1 MEAPNFFCFQMC
13 NRLPEIMKNG
23 DAGIFPVYYSL
34 KKNIYAKCRIL
45 RYYFTAKLV
54 HRKIQKTISCIW
66 LIFKNNK
73 ISLSTL
79 CFWYVCGTYCSRS
92 SLLRKS
98 AHKKTM
104 LSTYQLTSVEQQN
117 TKTGDNAFQ
126 IIKIHRRVV
135 RTNIAPGYLRAF
147 TKWAHPRKTHSPVR
161 AIRKK
166 RIETK
171 HKNVSKPSIL
181 SKPSMFR
188 SRMAITGGSSYFFL
202 ASVAESVKT

>member
-1 MEAPNFFCFQMC
+1 M
-13 NRLPEIMKNG
+13 MKNG

-126 IIKIHRRVV
+126 IIKNTQTRRSYQYSARIFTRIHQMG
-135 RTNIAPGYLRAF
+135 APAENPQ
-147 TKWAHPRKTHSPVR
+147 PRKGYQ
-161 AIRKK
+161 KK
-166 RIETK
+166 TYR
-171 HKNVSKPSIL
+171 NQ
-181 SKPSMFR
+181 
-188 SRMAITGGSSYFFL
+188 A
-202 ASVAESVKT
+202 